1 MRKMTAIGLAA
12 LEAREA
18 RRLKAY
24 LCSEGV
30 PTIGVGHTSAAGAP
44 HVTLGMTIT
53 DAECSAIFARDIVK
67 YERPIDRALTNPHVD
82 DHEFDA
88 LVSIAFN
95 VGAESFA
102 KSTAI
107 RLLNAG
113 DRAGAAKAIM
123 LWKKPA
129 SIITR
134 RTAERDQFLTPYLVS
149 LPKARSDDAGPIKRP
164 KSAIKPIT
172 QPATSAGFFAR
183 VGALLGGTE

>member
-24 LCSEGV
+24 RCSEGV
-30 PTIGVGHTSAAGAP
+30 LTIGVGHTSAAGAP
-44 HVTLGMTIT
+44 TVTEGMTIT

-67 YERPIDRALTNPHVD
+67 YERPIDRALTNPHID

-102 KSTAI
+102 RSTAI
-107 RLLNAG
+107 RHLNAG
-113 DRAGAAKAIM
+113 DRTAAAEAIM

-134 RTAERDQFLTPYLVS
+134 RTAERDQFRTPYLVA
-149 LPKARSDDAGPIKRP
+149 LPKARSDDKSPIRLRP
-164 KSAIKPIT
+164 GNEPT
-172 QPATSAGFFAR
+172 RPAETAGFFAR
-183 VGALLGGTE
+183 VGALFGGNQ